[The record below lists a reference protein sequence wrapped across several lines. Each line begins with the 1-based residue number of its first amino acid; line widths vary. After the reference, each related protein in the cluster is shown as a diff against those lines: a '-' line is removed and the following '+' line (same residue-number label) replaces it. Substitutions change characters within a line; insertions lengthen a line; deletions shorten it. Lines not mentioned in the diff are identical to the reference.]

1 MKPSSK
7 SLSSSPSSNK
17 FIPKLKPHLKIDISN
32 LDYQSL
38 EHEAKILHLILYRNN
53 NQHRSWPWW
62 KYLELVYKR
71 TIQLV
76 DTIKEQKQLEKKVPL
91 NKKHV
96 PLNKRLKKQQSSSS
110 YSLTK
115 NNKNSKNKKSI
126 AFVEM
131 DNKEYWKKLVKRYEH
146 FIKTKQ
152 SSFSSSSSTLS
163 ELKETNNNDN
173 DNKKYIPPGTLVRT
187 NRCYNHSLFLF
198 NKLIPKACRAFY
210 SIIILG
216 HFITLGFALIG
227 AISRIHSILDTILS
241 TYETEFNNSLDD
253 LSKTISSSS
262 STDNKSKIQFNL
274 LWKEQEKL
282 TRKLLA
288 ANKEKKGLLLN
299 NSIGL
304 DENLQALSNNNTDIL
319 KENGLEEINPD
330 EDFGE
335 KVSIEDLSLF
345 LNNDDEPTT
354 TTETTET
361 TEPDNNNNNNN
372 STTENDDD
380 NNNTID
386 NKLIPKKRTIS
397 DITTNTSIKSSS
409 PSSPSS
415 PKTKIIKI
423 DSVSSSP
430 NEKQQEKRQKKK
442 SKNKSSKNS
451 NNTIDDIFGNLLSDN
466 SSSTTASLSK
476 KSKDSST
483 NKKKKKKSKNSIDD
497 IFNQF

>member
-7 SLSSSPSSNK
+7 SSSSSSNK
-17 FIPKLKPHLKIDISN
+17 FIPKLKTHLKIDISN

-96 PLNKRLKKQQSSSS
+96 PLNKRFKKQQQPSSS
-110 YSLTK
+110 YSSSSTK
-115 NNKNSKNKKSI
+115 NNNKNSKNKKSTT
-126 AFVEM
+126 FVEM

-152 SSFSSSSSTLS
+152 SSSSASS
-163 ELKETNNNDN
+163 ELKETNNDN
-173 DNKKYIPPGTLVRT
+173 NNNNKKYIPPGTLVRT
-187 NRCYNHSLFLF
+187 NRCYNHSIFLF

-304 DENLQALSNNNTDIL
+304 DENLQALSNNNTSIL

-354 TTETTET
+354 TAEP
-361 TEPDNNNNNNN
+361 TEPDNNNNN

-397 DITTNTSIKSSS
+397 DVTTNTSTKSLS

-430 NEKQQEKRQKKK
+430 NNKKQQEKQQKKK
-442 SKNKSSKNS
+442 SKNKSSKSNS
-451 NNTIDDIFGNLLSDN
+451 NNTIDDIFGNLLSDT
-466 SSSTTASLSK
+466 SSSTASK